1 MNATVMPLLSV
12 ADLIREPEVQL
23 IDVRSTQEYDSGHIP
38 GAINVPMETLESR
51 LADLNLAAKTVFV
64 CQSGTRAGVAC
75 STAGHHFANALVL
88 KGGTDAWIEV
98 GRPLVRSTRSS
109 KPLQQQALLAA
120 GSINLIAGAL
130 ALVVSPAWIAL
141 NLLVGIGLIV
151 AGATGFCLMA
161 QLLAVMPWNR
171 KPISA

>member
-1 MNATVMPLLSV
+1 MPLISV
-12 ADLIREPEVQL
+12 ADLIREPDVQV
-23 IDVRSTQEYDSGHIP
+23 IDVRSTQEFDSGHIP
-38 GAINVPMETLESR
+38 GAISIPMETLEAR
-51 LADLNLAAKTVFV
+51 LADLNLSAKTVFV

-75 STAGHHFANALVL
+75 GTAGHHFADVSVL
-88 KGGTDAWIEV
+88 KGGTDAWIDV

-120 GSINLIAGAL
+120 GSVNLLAGAL
-130 ALVVSPAWIAL
+130 ALLVSPAWIAL
-141 NLLVGIGLIV
+141 NLFVGVGLVV